1 MQVSDLFKHDSHK
14 FICSWIE
21 DGKWSGG
28 VDWVG
33 KIVVL
38 LYPSTLVI
46 FFYSSVPYF
55 LTQLPHGWKET
66 EVIAILIVLA
76 KFAVPTT

>member
-1 MQVSDLFKHDSHK
+1 MGR
-14 FICSWIE
+14 I
-21 DGKWSGG
+21 
-28 VDWVG
+28 G

-46 FFYSSVPYF
+46 FFCSSVPYF

>member
-1 MQVSDLFKHDSHK
+1 MGR
-14 FICSWIE
+14 I
-21 DGKWSGG
+21 
-28 VDWVG
+28 G

>member
-1 MQVSDLFKHDSHK
+1 MERGCRLGR
-14 FICSWIE
+14 I
-21 DGKWSGG
+21 
-28 VDWVG
+28 G

-55 LTQLPHGWKET
+55 LTQFPHGWNET
-66 EVIAILIVLA
+66 EVILCWQSSQSQPRNESSEEGA
-76 KFAVPTT
+76 